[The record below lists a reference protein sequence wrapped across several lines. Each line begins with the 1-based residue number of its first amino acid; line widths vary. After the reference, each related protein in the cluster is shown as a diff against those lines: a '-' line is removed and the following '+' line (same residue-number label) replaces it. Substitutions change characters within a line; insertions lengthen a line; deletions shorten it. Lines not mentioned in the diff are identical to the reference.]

1 MRVIIAG
8 SGKCLPGR
16 DMPGRVV
23 TNDEVV
29 SLLLANKAIKP
40 GTGRPWEP
48 GELTSQK
55 IIDLVGIRERQ
66 WVTNDQNTSDLA
78 LVAAERALA
87 DAGIGWEDV
96 GIVVVGS
103 STPEAYFPSTAC
115 FVLYKAI
122 KERVEAGEWDE
133 PVARSVLRIPA
144 FDLLAACTSGL
155 YAIDFVRKHL
165 LFGETESPYGLAI
178 SAEVFS
184 RMLDFADTNSDLWG
198 DAAGAVVLKRA
209 EGPSGIICSEV
220 GSDPWKA
227 ETTYSA
233 GKDTRY
239 HETPVK
245 PNAEMKGHEVQKF
258 VLKII
263 PELIERT
270 IAKANKVWAGARRI
284 GVGDID
290 LFVCHQAN
298 ARIFEFPSKKLGI
311 PLDKFYVNVDRRGNC
326 SSASVLV
333 ALREAVEEG
342 RIKKGDLVMLLG
354 FGGGLTWASMLVE
367 W

>member
-8 SGKCLPGR
+8 SGKCLPGP
-16 DMPGRVV
+16 DVPGRVV
-23 TNDEVV
+23 TNEEVV
-29 SLLLANKAIKP
+29 ALLLANKAIKP
-40 GTGRPWEP
+40 GTDRPWEP

-66 WVTNDQNTSDLA
+66 WASNDQNTSDLA

-96 GIVVVGS
+96 GIIAVGS
-103 STPEAYFPSTAC
+103 STPEAFFPSTAC
-115 FVLYKAI
+115 FVLHKAI
-122 KERVEAGEWDE
+122 KKRVEAGEWDE
-133 PVARSVLRIPA
+133 RVARSVLRIPA

-155 YAIDFVRKHL
+155 YAIDLVRKHL

-209 EGPSGIICSEV
+209 ERPSGIICSEV

-233 GKDTRY
+233 GKDTRF

-270 IAKANKVWAGARRI
+270 IAKANRVWAGARQV

-311 PLDKFYVNVDRRGNC
+311 PRDKFYVNVDRRGNC

-354 FGGGLTWASMLVE
+354 FGGGLTWASMLIE

>member
-1 MRVIIAG
+1 M
-8 SGKCLPGR
+8 
-16 DMPGRVV
+16 
-23 TNDEVV
+23 
-29 SLLLANKAIKP
+29 
-40 GTGRPWEP
+40 
-48 GELTSQK
+48 
-55 IIDLVGIRERQ
+55 
-66 WVTNDQNTSDLA
+66 
-78 LVAAERALA
+78 
-87 DAGIGWEDV
+87 
-96 GIVVVGS
+96 
-103 STPEAYFPSTAC
+103 
-115 FVLYKAI
+115 
-122 KERVEAGEWDE
+122 
-133 PVARSVLRIPA
+133 RIPA

-155 YAIDFVRKHL
+155 YAIDLVRKHL

-184 RMLDFADTNSDLWG
+184 RILDFADTNSDLWG
-198 DAAGAVVLKRA
+198 DAAAAVVLKRA

-270 IAKANKVWAGARRI
+270 IAKANHVWSGTRQVS
-284 GVGDID
+284 VGDID
-290 LFVCHQAN
+290 LFICHQAN

-311 PLDKFYVNVDRRGNC
+311 PLNKFFVNVDRRGNC

-333 ALREAVEEG
+333 AFREAVEEG
-342 RIKKGDLVMLLG
+342 RIKRGDLVMLLG
-354 FGGGLTWASMLVE
+354 FGGGLTWGSMLVE

>member
-8 SGKCLPGR
+8 SGKCLPGQ
-16 DMPGRVV
+16 DVPGRIV
-23 TNDEVV
+23 TNDEVIEI
-29 SLLLANKAIKP
+29 LLANRALKP
-40 GTGRPWEP
+40 GTDKPWEP

-55 IIDLVGIRERQ
+55 IVDLVGIRERQ
-66 WVTNDQNTSDLA
+66 WAANDQNTSDLA
-78 LVAAERALA
+78 LFAAERALA

-96 GIVVVGS
+96 GVLAVGS
-103 STPEAYFPSTAC
+103 STPEAFFPSTAC

-122 KERVEAGEWDE
+122 RKKVDSGEWGE
-133 PVARSVLRIPA
+133 SEAKTAFRIPA

-155 YAIDFVRKHL
+155 YAIDLVRKHL
-165 LFGETESPYGLAI
+165 LLGETESPYGLAI
-178 SAEVFS
+178 GAEVFS
-184 RMLDFADTNSDLWG
+184 RILDFSDINSDLWG
-198 DAAGAVVLKRA
+198 DAAGAVVLKRT
-209 EGPSGIICSEV
+209 EGTSGIVYSEM

-239 HETPVK
+239 HATPVK
-245 PNAEMKGHEVQKF
+245 TNAEMKGHEVQKF

-270 IAKANKVWAGARRI
+270 LAKANRVLGGTRKVALDDI
-284 GVGDID
+284 G

-298 ARIFEFPSKKLGI
+298 ARIFEFPARKLGI
-311 PLDKFYVNVDRRGNC
+311 PLEKFYVNVDRRGNC

-333 ALREAVEEG
+333 ALREAREEG
-342 RIKKGDLVMLLG
+342 RIKKGDLVMLLA
-354 FGGGLTWASMLVE
+354 FGGGLTWGAILVE